1 MYQRLQQCASVPDFN
16 NYLAFIL
23 TRGEGAPDEVRQTA
37 GLLLKNNLKSGW
49 HAASG
54 ENRVFIQNAL
64 LRTLGHPTRFLRHTV
79 GTCVSMIA
87 RAAGPTGW
95 PEMYPALAEA
105 IAVET
110 AAADPN
116 LLDGGLDAVYKV
128 CEELNGRLDVPVA
141 GMPEGSPAGL
151 LLPKLLALVSGA
163 SGAAPGEVAARRG
176 GLGAI
181 NLMVPSW
188 PHSHAHLMDAYLRG
202 LFALALDTDSGVR
215 KEVCSGIVS
224 LLYRA
229 PEKLAPNMREVIAY
243 MIERTSDGDED
254 VALESCEFWA
264 AFCEADL
271 ERDTVEVL
279 REFTPKLIP
288 MLLTNMKYAEDD
300 EEVLAAEEDEANA
313 GREDRDQD
321 VRPSFRGQR
330 DRGDAAGGS
339 SGGSRA
345 GDSANP
351 EDDEYYD
358 AGEDHDD
365 DAQWNLRKSSANGL
379 DVMSN
384 VFGDEL
390 LGMIL
395 PIVEQRFRETDW
407 RLRESAIL
415 AVGAVSEGCD
425 AGLAPFLPQLIEFL
439 VPSLEDPRPMLRA
452 TACWTLSRFARS
464 VAQLAFAARPGDPPP
479 ATAAQGRAFVEQ
491 ILGGLLRR
499 VGDKNKH
506 VQAAAC
512 GALAT
517 LVGECRED
525 IAPWLAPVAQ
535 TLGQA
540 VSSYGRKNLRCAL
553 DAAATLADS
562 AGDALRDPAVASAL
576 LAPLLQKWESGGD
589 AQADLY
595 QLLECVTSVTMG
607 VGLGAQEFAAPMF
620 SRALALARR
629 ALALRDASESGGA
642 AGGSAG
648 ALGYE
653 PDHVVC
659 ALDLLSGIC
668 DGVGAGAAS
677 LVASDPDG
685 VREAIL
691 KAATDAASPGVRR
704 SAFALVGDIAKAPG
718 AGHHLLPALAHVVDA
733 AAKNLEPAMVQAY
746 NMGACNNACWSA
758 GEMAMAFPPE
768 TIAPHAER
776 LAAAFC
782 RVLSQT
788 MVHRSLGENAAIAL
802 GRFALRC
809 PEQIKSGFAELVA
822 PWCGA
827 LRRLRDGVEKEHAF
841 AGLVA
846 LARAAPEGGLAGL
859 APMMHAIASWQRV
872 RDRELHANLLAVMRH
887 YEAQLGPER
896 WAELANALGPATI
909 KKLSAFATNVG

>member
-23 TRGEGAPDEVRQTA
+23 TRGEGAPEEVRQTA

-49 HAASG
+49 GAASR
-54 ENRVFIQNAL
+54 ENKVFIQNAL
-64 LRTLGHPTRFLRHTV
+64 LQSLGHPVRFLRHTV

-95 PEMYPALAEA
+95 PEMYLALADA
-105 IAVET
+105 IAAET
-110 AAADPN
+110 ASADPN
-116 LLDGGLDAVYKV
+116 LTDGGLDAVYKV
-128 CEELNGRLDVPVA
+128 CEELNGRLDVPVPN
-141 GMPEGSPAGL
+141 MPEGSPAGL

-163 SGAAPGEVAARRG
+163 TGAGAAETAARRG

-181 NLMVPSW
+181 NLMTPSW
-188 PHSHAHLMDAYLRG
+188 PQSHAHLMDAYLRG
-202 LFALALDTDSGVR
+202 LFALALDTDGGVR

-271 ERDTVEVL
+271 ERDTVEVF

-300 EEVLAAEEDEANA
+300 EEVIAAEEDEANA

-321 VRPSFRGQR
+321 VRPSFKGQR
-330 DRGDAAGGS
+330 DRGDGA
-339 SGGSRA
+339 SGGVSGSA
-345 GDSANP
+345 ADDGD
-351 EDDEYYD
+351 ETYYD
-358 AGEDHDD
+358 AGEDDDD

-395 PIVEQRFRETDW
+395 PIVEQRFRESDW

-425 AGLAPFLPQLIEFL
+425 AGLTPFLPQLIEFL

-452 TACWTLSRFARS
+452 TACWTLSRFARYT
-464 VAQLAFAARPGDPPP
+464 AQLAFAARPGDPPP
-479 ATAAQGRAFVEQ
+479 ATAAQGRAFVER

-517 LVGECRED
+517 LLGECRED
-525 IAPWLAPVAQ
+525 IAPWLSPTAS

-540 VSSYGRKNLRCAL
+540 IASYGRKNLRCAL

-562 AGDALRDPAVASAL
+562 GGDALKDPAVARAL
-576 LAPLLQKWESGGD
+576 LGPLLQKWESGGD
-589 AQADLY
+589 NQADLY

-629 ALALRDASESGGA
+629 ALVARDAQD
-642 AGGSAG
+642 SA
-648 ALGYE
+648 YE

-685 VREAIL
+685 VREAIA
-691 KAATDAASPGVRR
+691 KAVTDAESPGVRR
-704 SAFALVGDIAKAPG
+704 SAFALVGDVAKAPG
-718 AGHHLLPALAHVVDA
+718 AAAHLAPMLAHIVDA
-733 AAKNLEPAMVQAY
+733 AAANLEPAMVQAW

-768 TIAPHAER
+768 TLAPHAPR

-809 PEQIKSGFAELVA
+809 PDHIKQGFAELVT

-846 LARAAPEGGLAGL
+846 LARAAPEGGVGGL

-872 RDRELHANLLAVMRH
+872 RDAELHANLLAVMRH
-887 YEAQLGPER
+887 YEALLGPER

-909 KKLSAFATNVG
+909 KKLGAFATNVG

>member
-23 TRGEGAPDEVRQTA
+23 TRGEGAPEEVRQTA

-49 HAASG
+49 GAASR
-54 ENRVFIQNAL
+54 ENKVFIQNAL
-64 LRTLGHPTRFLRHTV
+64 LQSLGHPVRFLRHTV

-95 PEMYPALAEA
+95 PEMYLALADA
-105 IAVET
+105 IAAET
-110 AAADPN
+110 ASADPN
-116 LLDGGLDAVYKV
+116 LTDGGLDAVYKV
-128 CEELNGRLDVPVA
+128 CEELNGRLDVPVPN
-141 GMPEGSPAGL
+141 MPEGSPAGL

-163 SGAAPGEVAARRG
+163 TGAGAAETAARRG

-181 NLMVPSW
+181 NLMTPSW
-188 PHSHAHLMDAYLRG
+188 PQSHAHLMDAYLRG
-202 LFALALDTDSGVR
+202 LFALALDTDGGVR

-300 EEVLAAEEDEANA
+300 EEVIAAEEDEANA

-330 DRGDAAGGS
+330 DRGDGA
-339 SGGSRA
+339 SGGVSGSA
-345 GDSANP
+345 ADDGD
-351 EDDEYYD
+351 ETYYD
-358 AGEDHDD
+358 AGEDDDD

-395 PIVEQRFRETDW
+395 PIVEQRFRESDW

-425 AGLAPFLPQLIEFL
+425 AGLTPFLPQLIEFL

-452 TACWTLSRFARS
+452 TACWTLSRFARYT
-464 VAQLAFAARPGDPPP
+464 AQLAFAARPGDPPP
-479 ATAAQGRAFVEQ
+479 ATAAQGRAFVER

-517 LVGECRED
+517 LLGECRED
-525 IAPWLAPVAQ
+525 IAPWLSPTAS

-540 VSSYGRKNLRCAL
+540 IASYGRKNLRCAL

-562 AGDALRDPAVASAL
+562 GGDALKDPAVARAL
-576 LAPLLQKWESGGD
+576 LGPLLQKWESGGD
-589 AQADLY
+589 NQADLY

-629 ALALRDASESGGA
+629 ALVARDAQD
-642 AGGSAG
+642 SA
-648 ALGYE
+648 YE

-685 VREAIL
+685 VREAIA
-691 KAATDAASPGVRR
+691 KAVTDAESPGVRR
-704 SAFALVGDIAKAPG
+704 SAFALVGDVAKAPG
-718 AGHHLLPALAHVVDA
+718 AAAHLAPMLAHIVDA
-733 AAKNLEPAMVQAY
+733 AAANLEPAMVQAW

-768 TIAPHAER
+768 TLAPHAPR

-809 PEQIKSGFAELVA
+809 PDHIKQGFAELVT

-846 LARAAPEGGLAGL
+846 LARAAPEGGVGGL

-872 RDRELHANLLAVMRH
+872 RAKQEGAPRA
-887 YEAQLGPER
+887 GSP
-896 WAELANALGPATI
+896 
-909 KKLSAFATNVG
+909 

>member
-23 TRGEGAPDEVRQTA
+23 TRGEGAPEEVRQTA

-49 HAASG
+49 GAASR
-54 ENRVFIQNAL
+54 ENKVFIQNAL
-64 LRTLGHPTRFLRHTV
+64 LQSLGHPVRFLRHTV

-95 PEMYPALAEA
+95 PEMYLALAD
-105 IAVET
+105 AVAAET
-110 AAADPN
+110 ASADPN
-116 LLDGGLDAVYKV
+116 LTDGGLDAVYKV
-128 CEELNGRLDVPVA
+128 CEELNGRLDVPVPN
-141 GMPEGSPAGL
+141 MPEGSPAGL

-163 SGAAPGEVAARRG
+163 TGAGAAETAARRG

-181 NLMVPSW
+181 NLMTPSW
-188 PHSHAHLMDAYLRG
+188 PQSHAHLMDAYLRG
-202 LFALALDTDSGVR
+202 LFALALDTDGGVR

-300 EEVLAAEEDEANA
+300 EEVIAAEEDEANA

-321 VRPSFRGQR
+321 VRPSFKGQR
-330 DRGDAAGGS
+330 DRGDGA
-339 SGGSRA
+339 SGGVSGSA
-345 GDSANP
+345 ADDGD
-351 EDDEYYD
+351 ETYYD
-358 AGEDHDD
+358 AGEDDDD

-395 PIVEQRFRETDW
+395 PIVEQRFRESDW

-425 AGLAPFLPQLIEFL
+425 AGLTPFLPQLIEFL

-452 TACWTLSRFARS
+452 TACWTLSRFARYT
-464 VAQLAFAARPGDPPP
+464 AQLAFAARPGDPPP
-479 ATAAQGRAFVEQ
+479 ATAAQGRAFVER

-517 LVGECRED
+517 LLGECRED
-525 IAPWLAPVAQ
+525 IAPWLSPTAS

-540 VSSYGRKNLRCAL
+540 IASYGRKNLRCAL

-562 AGDALRDPAVASAL
+562 GGDALKDPAVARAL
-576 LAPLLQKWESGGD
+576 LGPLLQKWESGGD
-589 AQADLY
+589 NQADLY

-629 ALALRDASESGGA
+629 ALVARDAQD
-642 AGGSAG
+642 SA
-648 ALGYE
+648 YE

-685 VREAIL
+685 VREAIA
-691 KAATDAASPGVRR
+691 KAVTDAESPGVRR
-704 SAFALVGDIAKAPG
+704 SAFALVGDMAKAPG
-718 AGHHLLPALAHVVDA
+718 AAAHLAPMLAHIVDA
-733 AAKNLEPAMVQAY
+733 AAANLEPAMVQAW

-768 TIAPHAER
+768 TLAPHAPR

-809 PEQIKSGFAELVA
+809 PDHIKQGFAELVT

-846 LARAAPEGGLAGL
+846 LARAAPEGGVGGL

-872 RDRELHANLLAVMRH
+872 RDAELHANLLAVMRH
-887 YEAQLGPER
+887 YEALLGPER

-909 KKLSAFATNVG
+909 KKLGAFATNVG

>member
-23 TRGEGAPDEVRQTA
+23 TRGEGAPEEVRQTA

-49 HAASG
+49 HAATR
-54 ENRVFIQNAL
+54 ENKVFIQNAL
-64 LRTLGHPTRFLRHTV
+64 LQSLGHPVRFLRHTV

-95 PEMYPALAEA
+95 PEMYLALADA
-105 IAVET
+105 IAAET
-110 AAADPN
+110 ASADPN
-116 LLDGGLDAVYKV
+116 LTDGGLDAVYKV
-128 CEELNGRLDVPVA
+128 CEELNGRLDVPVPN
-141 GMPEGSPAGL
+141 MPEGSPAGL

-163 SGAAPGEVAARRG
+163 TGAGAAETAARRG

-181 NLMVPSW
+181 NLMTPSW
-188 PHSHAHLMDAYLRG
+188 PQSHAHLMDAYLRG
-202 LFALALDTDSGVR
+202 LFALALDTDGGVR

-300 EEVLAAEEDEANA
+300 EEVIAAEEDEANA

-321 VRPSFRGQR
+321 VRPSFKGQR
-330 DRGDAAGGS
+330 DRGDGA
-339 SGGSRA
+339 SGGVSGSA
-345 GDSANP
+345 ADDGD
-351 EDDEYYD
+351 ETYYD
-358 AGEDHDD
+358 AGEDDDD

-395 PIVEQRFRETDW
+395 PIVEQRFRESDW

-425 AGLAPFLPQLIEFL
+425 AGLTPFLPQLIEFL

-452 TACWTLSRFARS
+452 TACWTLSRFARYT
-464 VAQLAFAARPGDPPP
+464 AQLAFAARPGDPPP
-479 ATAAQGRAFVEQ
+479 ATAAQGRAFVER

-517 LVGECRED
+517 LLGECRED
-525 IAPWLAPVAQ
+525 IAPWLSPTAS

-540 VSSYGRKNLRCAL
+540 IASYGRKNLRCAL

-562 AGDALRDPAVASAL
+562 GGDALKDPAVARAL
-576 LAPLLQKWESGGD
+576 LGPLLQKWESGGD
-589 AQADLY
+589 NQADLY

-629 ALALRDASESGGA
+629 ALVARDAQD
-642 AGGSAG
+642 SA
-648 ALGYE
+648 YE

-685 VREAIL
+685 VREAIA
-691 KAATDAASPGVRR
+691 KAVTDAESPGVRR
-704 SAFALVGDIAKAPG
+704 SAFALVGDVAKAPG
-718 AGHHLLPALAHVVDA
+718 AAAHLAPMLAHIVDA
-733 AAKNLEPAMVQAY
+733 AAANLEPAMVQAW

-768 TIAPHAER
+768 TLAPHAPR

-809 PEQIKSGFAELVA
+809 PDHIKQGFAELVT

-846 LARAAPEGGLAGL
+846 LARAAPEGGVGGL

-872 RDRELHANLLAVMRH
+872 RDAELHANLLAVMRH
-887 YEAQLGPER
+887 YEALLGPER

-909 KKLSAFATNVG
+909 KKLGAFATNVG

>member
-23 TRGEGAPDEVRQTA
+23 TKGEGAPEEVRQTA

-49 HAASG
+49 RAASG
-54 ENRVFIQNAL
+54 VNKTFIQNAL
-64 LRTLGHPTRFLRHTV
+64 LQSLGHPVRFLRHTV

-95 PEMYPALAEA
+95 PEMYPALADA
-105 IAVET
+105 IAAET
-110 AAADPN
+110 ASANPN

-128 CEELNGRLDVPVA
+128 CEELNGRLDVPVPN
-141 GMPEGSPAGL
+141 MPEGSPAGL

-163 SGAAPGEVAARRG
+163 TGAGAAETAARRG

-202 LFALALDTDSGVR
+202 LFALAMDTDSGVR

-300 EEVLAAEEDEANA
+300 EEVIAAEEDEANA

-321 VRPSFRGQR
+321 VRPSFKGQR
-330 DRGDAAGGS
+330 DRGDGA
-339 SGGSRA
+339 SGGVSGSA
-345 GDSANP
+345 ADDGD
-351 EDDEYYD
+351 ETYYD
-358 AGEDHDD
+358 AGEDDDD

-395 PIVEQRFRETDW
+395 PIVEQRFRESDW

-425 AGLAPFLPQLIEFL
+425 AGLTPFLPQLIEFL

-452 TACWTLSRFARS
+452 TACWTLSRFARYT
-464 VAQLAFAARPGDPPP
+464 AQLAFAARPGDPPP
-479 ATAAQGRAFVEQ
+479 ATAAQGRAFVER

-517 LVGECRED
+517 LLGECRED
-525 IAPWLAPVAQ
+525 IAPWLGPTAS

-540 VSSYGRKNLRCAL
+540 IASYGRKNLRCAL

-562 AGDALRDPAVASAL
+562 GGEALKDPAVARAL
-576 LAPLLQKWESGGD
+576 LGPLLQKWESGGD

-629 ALALRDASESGGA
+629 ALVARDAA
-642 AGGSAG
+642 DCDA
-648 ALGYE
+648 YE

-685 VREAIL
+685 VREAIA
-691 KAATDAASPGVRR
+691 KAVADAESPGVRR
-704 SAFALVGDIAKAPG
+704 SAFALVGDVAKAPG
-718 AGHHLLPALAHVVDA
+718 AAAHLAPMLAHIVDA
-733 AAKNLEPAMVQAY
+733 AAANLEPGMVQAW

-768 TIAPHAER
+768 TLAPHAPR
-776 LAAAFC
+776 LAGAFC
-782 RVLSQT
+782 RVLSRT

-809 PEQIKSGFAELVA
+809 PDHIKQGFAELVT

-846 LARAAPEGGLAGL
+846 LARAAPEGGVGGL

-872 RDRELHANLLAVMRH
+872 RDAELHANLLAVMRH
-887 YEAQLGPER
+887 YEALLGPER

-909 KKLSAFATNVG
+909 KKLGAFATNVG

>member
-23 TRGEGAPDEVRQTA
+23 TKGEGAPEEVRQTA

-49 HAASG
+49 RAASG
-54 ENRVFIQNAL
+54 VNKTFIQNAL
-64 LRTLGHPTRFLRHTV
+64 LHSLGHPVRFLRHTV

-95 PEMYPALAEA
+95 PEMYPVLADA
-105 IAVET
+105 IAAET
-110 AAADPN
+110 ASANPN

-128 CEELNGRLDVPVA
+128 CEELNGRLDVPVPN
-141 GMPEGSPAGL
+141 MPEGSPAGL

-163 SGAAPGEVAARRG
+163 TGAGAAETAARRG

-202 LFALALDTDSGVR
+202 LFALAMDTDSGVR

-300 EEVLAAEEDEANA
+300 EEVIAAEEDEANA
-313 GREDRDQD
+313 GRADRDQD
-321 VRPSFRGQR
+321 VRPSFKGRR
-330 DRGDAAGGS
+330 DRGDGAS
-339 SGGSRA
+339 SGGVSGSA
-345 GDSANP
+345 AADDGD
-351 EDDEYYD
+351 ETYYD
-358 AGEDHDD
+358 AGEDDDD

-395 PIVEQRFRETDW
+395 PIVEQRFRESDW

-425 AGLAPFLPQLIEFL
+425 AGLTPFLPQLIEFL

-452 TACWTLSRFARS
+452 TACWTLSRFARYT
-464 VAQLAFAARPGDPPP
+464 AQLAFAARPGDPPP
-479 ATAAQGRAFVEQ
+479 ATAAQGRAFVER

-517 LVGECRED
+517 LLGECRED
-525 IAPWLAPVAQ
+525 IAPWLGPTAT

-540 VSSYGRKNLRCAL
+540 IASYGRKNLRCAL

-562 AGDALRDPAVASAL
+562 GGDALKDPAVARAL
-576 LAPLLQKWESGGD
+576 LGPLLQKWESGGD

-629 ALALRDASESGGA
+629 ALVARDAA
-642 AGGSAG
+642 QDSA
-648 ALGYE
+648 YE

-685 VREAIL
+685 VREAIA
-691 KAATDAASPGVRR
+691 KAVADAESPGVRR
-704 SAFALVGDIAKAPG
+704 SAFALVGDVAKAPG
-718 AGHHLLPALAHVVDA
+718 AAAHLAPMLAHIVDA
-733 AAKNLEPAMVQAY
+733 AAANLEPGMVQAW

-768 TIAPHAER
+768 TLAPHAPR

-809 PEQIKSGFAELVA
+809 PDHIKQGFAELVT

-846 LARAAPEGGLAGL
+846 LARAAPEGGVGGL

-872 RDRELHANLLAVMRH
+872 RDAELHANLLAVMRH
-887 YEAQLGPER
+887 YEALLGPER

-909 KKLSAFATNVG
+909 KKLGAFATNVG

>member
-23 TRGEGAPDEVRQTA
+23 TKGEGAPEEVRQTA

-49 HAASG
+49 RAASG
-54 ENRVFIQNAL
+54 VNKTFIQNAL
-64 LRTLGHPTRFLRHTV
+64 LQSLGHPVRFLRHTV

-95 PEMYPALAEA
+95 PEMYPALADA
-105 IAVET
+105 IAAET
-110 AAADPN
+110 ASADPN

-128 CEELNGRLDVPVA
+128 CEELNGRLDVSVPN
-141 GMPEGSPAGL
+141 MPEGSPAGL

-163 SGAAPGEVAARRG
+163 TGAGAAETAARRG

-202 LFALALDTDSGVR
+202 LFALAMDTDGGVR

-300 EEVLAAEEDEANA
+300 EEVIAAEEDEANA
-313 GREDRDQD
+313 GRADRDQD
-321 VRPSFRGQR
+321 VRPSFKGQR
-330 DRGDAAGGS
+330 DRGDGAS
-339 SGGSRA
+339 SGGVSGSA
-345 GDSANP
+345 AADDGD
-351 EDDEYYD
+351 ETYYD
-358 AGEDHDD
+358 AGEDDDD

-395 PIVEQRFRETDW
+395 PIVEQRFRESDW

-425 AGLAPFLPQLIEFL
+425 AGLTPFLPQLIEFL

-452 TACWTLSRFARS
+452 TACWTLSRFARYT
-464 VAQLAFAARPGDPPP
+464 AQLAFAARPGDPPP
-479 ATAAQGRAFVEQ
+479 ATAAQGRAFVER

-517 LVGECRED
+517 LLGECRED
-525 IAPWLAPVAQ
+525 IAPWLGPTAS

-540 VSSYGRKNLRCAL
+540 IASYGRKNLRCAL
-553 DAAATLADS
+553 DAAATLADTG
-562 AGDALRDPAVASAL
+562 GDALKDPAVARAL
-576 LAPLLQKWESGGD
+576 LGPLLQKWESGGD

-629 ALALRDASESGGA
+629 ALVARDAA
-642 AGGSAG
+642 QDSA
-648 ALGYE
+648 YE

-685 VREAIL
+685 VREAIA
-691 KAATDAASPGVRR
+691 KAVTDAESPGVRR
-704 SAFALVGDIAKAPG
+704 SAFALVGDVAKAPG
-718 AGHHLLPALAHVVDA
+718 AAAHLAPMLAHIVDA
-733 AAKNLEPAMVQAY
+733 AAANLEPGMVQAW

-768 TIAPHAER
+768 TLAPHAPR

-809 PEQIKSGFAELVA
+809 PDHIKQGFAELVT

-846 LARAAPEGGLAGL
+846 LARAAPEGGVGGL

-872 RDRELHANLLAVMRH
+872 RDAELHANLLAVMRH
-887 YEAQLGPER
+887 YEALLGPER

-909 KKLSAFATNVG
+909 KKLGAFATNVG

>member
-23 TRGEGAPDEVRQTA
+23 TRGEGAPEEVRQTA

-49 HAASG
+49 GAASR
-54 ENRVFIQNAL
+54 ENKVFIQNAL
-64 LRTLGHPTRFLRHTV
+64 LQSLGHPVRFLRHTV

-95 PEMYPALAEA
+95 PEMYLALADA
-105 IAVET
+105 IAAET
-110 AAADPN
+110 ASANPN
-116 LLDGGLDAVYKV
+116 LTDGGLDAVYKV
-128 CEELNGRLDVPVA
+128 CEELNGRLDVPVPN
-141 GMPEGSPAGL
+141 MPEGSPAGL

-163 SGAAPGEVAARRG
+163 TGAGAAETAARRG

-181 NLMVPSW
+181 NLMTPSW
-188 PHSHAHLMDAYLRG
+188 PQSHAHLMDAYLRG
-202 LFALALDTDSGVR
+202 LFALALDTDGGVR

-300 EEVLAAEEDEANA
+300 EEVIAAEEDEANA

-321 VRPSFRGQR
+321 VRPSFKGQR
-330 DRGDAAGGS
+330 DRGDGA
-339 SGGSRA
+339 SGGVSGSA
-345 GDSANP
+345 ADDGD
-351 EDDEYYD
+351 ETYYD
-358 AGEDHDD
+358 AGEDDDD

-395 PIVEQRFRETDW
+395 PIVEQRFRESDW

-425 AGLAPFLPQLIEFL
+425 AGLTPFLPQLIEFL

-452 TACWTLSRFARS
+452 TACWTLSRFARYT
-464 VAQLAFAARPGDPPP
+464 AQLAFAARPGDPPP
-479 ATAAQGRAFVEQ
+479 ATAAQGRAFVER

-517 LVGECRED
+517 LLGECRED
-525 IAPWLAPVAQ
+525 IAPWLSPTAS

-540 VSSYGRKNLRCAL
+540 IASYGRKNLRCAL

-562 AGDALRDPAVASAL
+562 GGDALKDPAVARAL
-576 LAPLLQKWESGGD
+576 LGPLLQKWESGGD
-589 AQADLY
+589 NQADLY

-629 ALALRDASESGGA
+629 ALVARDAQD
-642 AGGSAG
+642 SA
-648 ALGYE
+648 YE

-685 VREAIL
+685 VREAIA
-691 KAATDAASPGVRR
+691 KAVTDAESPGVRR
-704 SAFALVGDIAKAPG
+704 SAFALVGDVAKAPG
-718 AGHHLLPALAHVVDA
+718 AAAHLAPMLAHIVDA
-733 AAKNLEPAMVQAY
+733 AAANLEPAMVQAW

-768 TIAPHAER
+768 TLAPHAPR

-809 PEQIKSGFAELVA
+809 PDHIKQGFAELVT

-846 LARAAPEGGLAGL
+846 LARAAPEGGVGGL

-872 RDRELHANLLAVMRH
+872 RDAELHANLLAVMRH
-887 YEAQLGPER
+887 YEALLGPER

-909 KKLSAFATNVG
+909 KKLGAFATNVG

>member
-23 TRGEGAPDEVRQTA
+23 TRGEGAPEEVRQTA

-49 HAASG
+49 GAASR
-54 ENRVFIQNAL
+54 ENKVFIQNAL
-64 LRTLGHPTRFLRHTV
+64 LQSLGHPVRFLRHTV

-95 PEMYPALAEA
+95 PEMYLALADA
-105 IAVET
+105 IAAET
-110 AAADPN
+110 ASADPN
-116 LLDGGLDAVYKV
+116 LTDGGLDAVYKV
-128 CEELNGRLDVPVA
+128 CEELNGRLDVPVPN
-141 GMPEGSPAGL
+141 MPEGSPAGL

-163 SGAAPGEVAARRG
+163 TGAGAAETAARRG

-181 NLMVPSW
+181 NLMTPSW
-188 PHSHAHLMDAYLRG
+188 PQSHAHLMDAYLRG
-202 LFALALDTDSGVR
+202 LFALALDTDGGVR

-300 EEVLAAEEDEANA
+300 EEVIAAEEDEANA

-321 VRPSFRGQR
+321 VRPSFKGQR
-330 DRGDAAGGS
+330 DRGDGA
-339 SGGSRA
+339 SGGVSGSA
-345 GDSANP
+345 ADDGD
-351 EDDEYYD
+351 ETYYD
-358 AGEDHDD
+358 AGEDDDD

-395 PIVEQRFRETDW
+395 PIVEQRFRESDW

-425 AGLAPFLPQLIEFL
+425 AGLTPFLPQLIEFL

-452 TACWTLSRFARS
+452 TACWTLSRFARYT
-464 VAQLAFAARPGDPPP
+464 AQLAFAARPGDPPP
-479 ATAAQGRAFVEQ
+479 ATAAQGRAFVER

-517 LVGECRED
+517 LLGECRED
-525 IAPWLAPVAQ
+525 IAPWLSPTAS

-540 VSSYGRKNLRCAL
+540 IASYGRKNLRCAL

-562 AGDALRDPAVASAL
+562 GGDALKDPAVARAL
-576 LAPLLQKWESGGD
+576 LGPLLQKWESGGD
-589 AQADLY
+589 NQADLY

-629 ALALRDASESGGA
+629 ALVARDAQD
-642 AGGSAG
+642 SA
-648 ALGYE
+648 YE

-685 VREAIL
+685 VREAIA
-691 KAATDAASPGVRR
+691 KAVTDAESPGVRR
-704 SAFALVGDIAKAPG
+704 SAFALVGDVAKAPG
-718 AGHHLLPALAHVVDA
+718 AAAHLAPMLAHIVDA
-733 AAKNLEPAMVQAY
+733 AAANLEPAMVQAW

-768 TIAPHAER
+768 TLAPHAPR

-809 PEQIKSGFAELVA
+809 PDHIKQGFAELVT

-846 LARAAPEGGLAGL
+846 LARAAPEGGVGGL

-872 RDRELHANLLAVMRH
+872 RDAELHANLLAVMRH
-887 YEAQLGPER
+887 YEALLGPER

-909 KKLSAFATNVG
+909 KKLGAFATNVG

>member
-23 TRGEGAPDEVRQTA
+23 TRGEGAPEEVRQTA

-49 HAASG
+49 GAASR
-54 ENRVFIQNAL
+54 ENKVFIQNAL
-64 LRTLGHPTRFLRHTV
+64 LQSLGHPVRFLRHTV

-95 PEMYPALAEA
+95 PEMYLALADA
-105 IAVET
+105 IAAET
-110 AAADPN
+110 ASADPN
-116 LLDGGLDAVYKV
+116 LTDGGLDAVYKV
-128 CEELNGRLDVPVA
+128 CEELNGRLDVPVPN
-141 GMPEGSPAGL
+141 MPEGSPAGL

-163 SGAAPGEVAARRG
+163 TGAGAAETAARRG

-181 NLMVPSW
+181 NLMTPSW
-188 PHSHAHLMDAYLRG
+188 PQSHAHLMDAYLRG
-202 LFALALDTDSGVR
+202 LFALALDTDGGVR

-300 EEVLAAEEDEANA
+300 EEVIAAEEDEANA

-330 DRGDAAGGS
+330 DRGDGA
-339 SGGSRA
+339 SGGVSGSA
-345 GDSANP
+345 ADDGD
-351 EDDEYYD
+351 ETYYD
-358 AGEDHDD
+358 AGEDDDD

-395 PIVEQRFRETDW
+395 PIVEQRFRESDW

-425 AGLAPFLPQLIEFL
+425 AGLTPFLPQLIEFL

-452 TACWTLSRFARS
+452 TACWTLSRFARYT
-464 VAQLAFAARPGDPPP
+464 AQLAFAARPGDPPP
-479 ATAAQGRAFVEQ
+479 ATAAQGRAFVER

-517 LVGECRED
+517 LLGECRED
-525 IAPWLAPVAQ
+525 IAPWLSPTAS

-540 VSSYGRKNLRCAL
+540 IASYGRKNLRCAL

-562 AGDALRDPAVASAL
+562 GGDALKDPAVARAL
-576 LAPLLQKWESGGD
+576 LGPLLQKWESGGD
-589 AQADLY
+589 NQADLY

-629 ALALRDASESGGA
+629 ALVARDAQD
-642 AGGSAG
+642 SA
-648 ALGYE
+648 YE

-685 VREAIL
+685 VREAIA
-691 KAATDAASPGVRR
+691 KAVTDAESPGVRR
-704 SAFALVGDIAKAPG
+704 SAFALVGDVAKAPG
-718 AGHHLLPALAHVVDA
+718 AAAHLAPMLAHIVDA
-733 AAKNLEPAMVQAY
+733 AAANLEPAMVQAW

-768 TIAPHAER
+768 TLAPHAPR

-809 PEQIKSGFAELVA
+809 PDHIKQGFAELVT

-846 LARAAPEGGLAGL
+846 LARAAPEGGVGGL

-872 RDRELHANLLAVMRH
+872 RDAELHANLLAVMRH
-887 YEAQLGPER
+887 YEALLGPER

-909 KKLSAFATNVG
+909 KKLGAFATNVG

>member
-1 MYQRLQQCASVPDFN
+1 MYQRLQQCARIPDFN
-16 NYLAFIL
+16 NYLAAIL
-23 TRGEGAPDEVRQTA
+23 CDGDGVQEEIRQTA
-37 GLLLKNNLKSGW
+37 GLLLKNNLKTGW
-49 HAASG
+49 ETTAA
-54 ENRVFIQNAL
+54 EYRAYIQRAL
-64 LRTLGHPTRFLRHTV
+64 LPALGHASKLIRQTA
-79 GTCVSMIA
+79 GTCVSMAA
-87 RAAGPTGW
+87 RAAGPAGW
-95 PEMYPALAEA
+95 PDLYPALARC
-105 IAVET
+105 VESGD
-110 AAADPN
+110 AN
-116 LLDGGLDAVYKV
+116 HVDGALDAIYKT
-128 CEELNGRLDVPVA
+128 CEELNGRLDVDVP
-141 GMPEGSPAGL
+141 GLPEGSPAGL
-151 LLPKLLALVSGA
+151 LIPRLLTLMANPDSA
-163 SGAAPGEVAARRG
+163 TIRRRA
-176 GLGAI
+176 LGAI
-181 NLMVPSW
+181 NLMVPCW
-188 PHSHAHLMDAYLRG
+188 PESHAKLMDTYLQG
-202 LFALALDTDSGVR
+202 LFQLALDQDNGVR
-215 KEVCSGIVS
+215 KHVCSGIVG

-229 PEKLAPNMREVIAY
+229 PEKLTPNMREVITY
-243 MIERTSDGDED
+243 MIDRTNDGDED

-300 EEVLAAEEDEANA
+300 EEVIAAEEDEANA
-313 GREDRDQD
+313 GRADRDQD
-321 VRPSFRGQR
+321 VRPSFKGRR
-330 DRGDAAGGS
+330 DRGDGAS
-339 SGGSRA
+339 SGGVSGSA
-345 GDSANP
+345 AADDGD
-351 EDDEYYD
+351 ETYYD
-358 AGEDHDD
+358 AGEDDDD

-395 PIVEQRFRETDW
+395 PIVEQRFRESDW

-425 AGLAPFLPQLIEFL
+425 AGLTPFLPQLIEFL

-452 TACWTLSRFARS
+452 TACWTLSRFARYT
-464 VAQLAFAARPGDPPP
+464 AQLAFAARPGDPPP
-479 ATAAQGRAFVEQ
+479 ATAAQGRAFVER

-517 LVGECRED
+517 LLGECRED
-525 IAPWLAPVAQ
+525 IAPWLGPTAS

-540 VSSYGRKNLRCAL
+540 IASYGRKNLRCAL
-553 DAAATLADS
+553 DAAATLADTG
-562 AGDALRDPAVASAL
+562 GDALKDPAVARAL
-576 LAPLLQKWESGGD
+576 LGPLLQKWESGGD

-629 ALALRDASESGGA
+629 ALVARDAA
-642 AGGSAG
+642 DCDA
-648 ALGYE
+648 YE

-685 VREAIL
+685 VREAIA
-691 KAATDAASPGVRR
+691 KAVADAESPGVRR
-704 SAFALVGDIAKAPG
+704 SAFALVGDVAKAPG
-718 AGHHLLPALAHVVDA
+718 AAAHLAPMLAHIVDA
-733 AAKNLEPAMVQAY
+733 AAANLEPGMVQAW

-768 TIAPHAER
+768 TLAPHAPR

-809 PEQIKSGFAELVA
+809 PDHIKQGFAELVT

-846 LARAAPEGGLAGL
+846 LARAAPEGGVGGL

-872 RDRELHANLLAVMRH
+872 RDAELHANLLAVMRH
-887 YEAQLGPER
+887 YEALLGPER

-909 KKLSAFATNVG
+909 KKLGAFATNVG

>member
-23 TRGEGAPDEVRQTA
+23 TKGEGAPEEVRQTA

-49 HAASG
+49 RAASG
-54 ENRVFIQNAL
+54 VNKTFIQNAL
-64 LRTLGHPTRFLRHTV
+64 LQSLGHPVRFLRHTV

-95 PEMYPALAEA
+95 PEMYPVLADA
-105 IAVET
+105 IAAET
-110 AAADPN
+110 ASANPN

-128 CEELNGRLDVPVA
+128 CEELNGRLDVPVPN
-141 GMPEGSPAGL
+141 MPEGSPAGL

-163 SGAAPGEVAARRG
+163 TGAGAAETAARRG

-202 LFALALDTDSGVR
+202 LFALAMDTDSGVR

-300 EEVLAAEEDEANA
+300 EEVIAAEEDEANA
-313 GREDRDQD
+313 GRADRDQD
-321 VRPSFRGQR
+321 VRPSFKGRR
-330 DRGDAAGGS
+330 DRGDGAS
-339 SGGSRA
+339 SGGVSGSA
-345 GDSANP
+345 AADDGD
-351 EDDEYYD
+351 ETYYD
-358 AGEDHDD
+358 AGEDDDD

-395 PIVEQRFRETDW
+395 PIVEQRFRESDW

-425 AGLAPFLPQLIEFL
+425 AGLTPFLPQLIEFL

-452 TACWTLSRFARS
+452 TACWTLSRFARYT
-464 VAQLAFAARPGDPPP
+464 AQLAFAARPGDPPP
-479 ATAAQGRAFVEQ
+479 ATAAQGRAFVER

-517 LVGECRED
+517 LLGECRED
-525 IAPWLAPVAQ
+525 IAPWLGPTAS

-540 VSSYGRKNLRCAL
+540 IASYGRKNLRCAL

-562 AGDALRDPAVASAL
+562 GGDALKDPAVARAL
-576 LAPLLQKWESGGD
+576 LGPLLQKWESGGD

-629 ALALRDASESGGA
+629 ALVARDAA
-642 AGGSAG
+642 QDSA
-648 ALGYE
+648 YE

-685 VREAIL
+685 VREAIA
-691 KAATDAASPGVRR
+691 KAVADAESPGVRR
-704 SAFALVGDIAKAPG
+704 SAFALVGDVAKAPG
-718 AGHHLLPALAHVVDA
+718 AAAHLAPMLAHIVDA
-733 AAKNLEPAMVQAY
+733 AAANLEPGMVQAW

-768 TIAPHAER
+768 TLAPHAPR
-776 LAAAFC
+776 LAGAFC

-809 PEQIKSGFAELVA
+809 PDHIKQGFAELVT

-846 LARAAPEGGLAGL
+846 LARAAPEGGVGGL

-872 RDRELHANLLAVMRH
+872 RDAELHANLLAVMRH
-887 YEAQLGPER
+887 YEALLGPER

-909 KKLSAFATNVG
+909 KKLGAFATNVG

>member
-23 TRGEGAPDEVRQTA
+23 TRGEGAPEEVRQTA

-49 HAASG
+49 GAASR
-54 ENRVFIQNAL
+54 ENKVFIQNAL
-64 LRTLGHPTRFLRHTV
+64 LQSLGHPVRFLRHTV

-95 PEMYPALAEA
+95 PEMYLALADA
-105 IAVET
+105 IAAET
-110 AAADPN
+110 ASADPN
-116 LLDGGLDAVYKV
+116 LTDGGLDAVYKV
-128 CEELNGRLDVPVA
+128 CEELNGRLDVPVPN
-141 GMPEGSPAGL
+141 MPEGSPAGL

-163 SGAAPGEVAARRG
+163 TGAGAAETAARRG

-181 NLMVPSW
+181 NLMTPSW
-188 PHSHAHLMDAYLRG
+188 PQSHAHLMDAYLRG
-202 LFALALDTDSGVR
+202 LFALALDTDGGVR

-300 EEVLAAEEDEANA
+300 EEVIAAEEDEANA

-321 VRPSFRGQR
+321 VRPSFKGQR
-330 DRGDAAGGS
+330 DRGDGA
-339 SGGSRA
+339 SGGVSGSA
-345 GDSANP
+345 ADDGD
-351 EDDEYYD
+351 ETYYD
-358 AGEDHDD
+358 AGEDDDD

-395 PIVEQRFRETDW
+395 PIVEQRFRESDW

-425 AGLAPFLPQLIEFL
+425 AGLTPFLPQLIEFL

-452 TACWTLSRFARS
+452 TACWTLSRFARYT
-464 VAQLAFAARPGDPPP
+464 AQLAFAARPGDPPP
-479 ATAAQGRAFVEQ
+479 ATAAQGRAFVER

-517 LVGECRED
+517 LLGECRED
-525 IAPWLAPVAQ
+525 IAPWLSPTAS

-540 VSSYGRKNLRCAL
+540 IASYGRKNLRCAL

-562 AGDALRDPAVASAL
+562 GGDALKDPAVARAL
-576 LAPLLQKWESGGD
+576 LGPLLQKWESGGD
-589 AQADLY
+589 NQADLY

-629 ALALRDASESGGA
+629 ALVARDAQD
-642 AGGSAG
+642 SA
-648 ALGYE
+648 YE

-685 VREAIL
+685 VREAIA
-691 KAATDAASPGVRR
+691 KAVTDAESPGVRR
-704 SAFALVGDIAKAPG
+704 SAFALVGDVAKAPG
-718 AGHHLLPALAHVVDA
+718 AAAHLAPMLAHIVDA
-733 AAKNLEPAMVQAY
+733 AAANLEPAMVQAW

-768 TIAPHAER
+768 TLAPHAPR

-809 PEQIKSGFAELVA
+809 PDHIKQGFAELVT

-846 LARAAPEGGLAGL
+846 LARAAPEGGVAGL
-859 APMMHAIASWQRV
+859 APMMNAIASWQRV

-909 KKLSAFATNVG
+909 KKLGAFATNVG

>member
-23 TRGEGAPDEVRQTA
+23 TKGEGAPEEVRQTA

-49 HAASG
+49 RAASG
-54 ENRVFIQNAL
+54 ENKVFIQNAL
-64 LRTLGHPTRFLRHTV
+64 LQSLGHPVRFLRHTV

-95 PEMYPALAEA
+95 PEMYPALADA
-105 IAVET
+105 IAAET
-110 AAADPN
+110 ASANPN

-128 CEELNGRLDVPVA
+128 CEELNGRLDVPVPN
-141 GMPEGSPAGL
+141 MPEGSPAGL

-163 SGAAPGEVAARRG
+163 TGAGAAETAARRG

-300 EEVLAAEEDEANA
+300 EEVIAAEEDEANA

-321 VRPSFRGQR
+321 VRPSFKGQR
-330 DRGDAAGGS
+330 DRGDSATGGS
-339 SGGSRA
+339 SGGVE
-345 GDSANP
+345 GD
-351 EDDEYYD
+351 EDEYYD
-358 AGEDHDD
+358 AGEDDDD

-395 PIVEQRFRETDW
+395 PIVEQRFRESDW

-452 TACWTLSRFARS
+452 TACWTLSRFARAT
-464 VAQLAFAARPGDPPP
+464 AQLAFSHRPGEAPPRPPRRAARSWRRSWAVCLCASG
-479 ATAAQGRAFVEQ
+479 TRTSTCRR
-491 ILGGLLRR
+491 RR
-499 VGDKNKH
+499 V
-506 VQAAAC
+506 V
-512 GALAT
+512 
-517 LVGECRED
+517 R
-525 IAPWLAPVAQ
+525 WRR
-535 TLGQA
+535 
-540 VSSYGRKNLRCAL
+540 SW
-553 DAAATLADS
+553 
-562 AGDALRDPAVASAL
+562 ASA
-576 LAPLLQKWESGGD
+576 AR
-589 AQADLY
+589 
-595 QLLECVTSVTMG
+595 TSRRG
-607 VGLGAQEFAAPMF
+607 
-620 SRALALARR
+620 SRRR
-629 ALALRDASESGGA
+629 
-642 AGGSAG
+642 
-648 ALGYE
+648 
-653 PDHVVC
+653 
-659 ALDLLSGIC
+659 
-668 DGVGAGAAS
+668 
-677 LVASDPDG
+677 
-685 VREAIL
+685 
-691 KAATDAASPGVRR
+691 RR
-704 SAFALVGDIAKAPG
+704 
-718 AGHHLLPALAHVVDA
+718 
-733 AAKNLEPAMVQAY
+733 
-746 NMGACNNACWSA
+746 
-758 GEMAMAFPPE
+758 
-768 TIAPHAER
+768 R
-776 LAAAFC
+776 
-782 RVLSQT
+782 
-788 MVHRSLGENAAIAL
+788 
-802 GRFALRC
+802 
-809 PEQIKSGFAELVA
+809 
-822 PWCGA
+822 
-827 LRRLRDGVEKEHAF
+827 
-841 AGLVA
+841 
-846 LARAAPEGGLAGL
+846 
-859 APMMHAIASWQRV
+859 
-872 RDRELHANLLAVMRH
+872 
-887 YEAQLGPER
+887 
-896 WAELANALGPATI
+896 
-909 KKLSAFATNVG
+909 

>member
-1 MYQRLQQCASVPDFN
+1 VPDFN

-23 TRGEGAPDEVRQTA
+23 TRGEGAPEEVRQTA

-49 HAASG
+49 RAASG
-54 ENRVFIQNAL
+54 VNKTFIQNAL
-64 LRTLGHPTRFLRHTV
+64 LQSLGHPVRFLRHTV

-95 PEMYPALAEA
+95 PEMYPALADA
-105 IAVET
+105 IAAET
-110 AAADPN
+110 ASADPN

-128 CEELNGRLDVPVA
+128 CEELNGRLDVPVPN
-141 GMPEGSPAGL
+141 MPEGSPAGL

-163 SGAAPGEVAARRG
+163 TGAGAAETAARRG

-181 NLMVPSW
+181 NLMTPSW
-188 PHSHAHLMDAYLRG
+188 PQSHAHLMDAYLRG
-202 LFALALDTDSGVR
+202 LFALALDTDGGVR

-300 EEVLAAEEDEANA
+300 EEVIAAEEDEANA

-321 VRPSFRGQR
+321 VRPSFKGQR
-330 DRGDAAGGS
+330 DRGDGA
-339 SGGSRA
+339 SGGVSGSA
-345 GDSANP
+345 ADDGD
-351 EDDEYYD
+351 ETYYD
-358 AGEDHDD
+358 AGEDDDD

-395 PIVEQRFRETDW
+395 PIVEQRFRESDW

-425 AGLAPFLPQLIEFL
+425 AGLTPFLPQLIEFL

-452 TACWTLSRFARS
+452 TACWTLSRFARYT
-464 VAQLAFAARPGDPPP
+464 AQLAFAARPGDPPP
-479 ATAAQGRAFVEQ
+479 ATAAQGRAFVER

-517 LVGECRED
+517 LLGECRED
-525 IAPWLAPVAQ
+525 IAPWLSPTAS

-540 VSSYGRKNLRCAL
+540 IASYGRKNLRCAL

-562 AGDALRDPAVASAL
+562 GGDALKDPAVARAL
-576 LAPLLQKWESGGD
+576 LGPLLQKWESGGD
-589 AQADLY
+589 NQADLY

-629 ALALRDASESGGA
+629 ALVARDAQD
-642 AGGSAG
+642 SA
-648 ALGYE
+648 YE

-685 VREAIL
+685 VREAIA
-691 KAATDAASPGVRR
+691 KAVTDAESPGVRR
-704 SAFALVGDIAKAPG
+704 SAFALVGDVAKAPG
-718 AGHHLLPALAHVVDA
+718 AAAHLAPMLAHIVDA
-733 AAKNLEPAMVQAY
+733 AAANLEPAMVQAW

-768 TIAPHAER
+768 TLAPHAPR

-809 PEQIKSGFAELVA
+809 PDHIKQGFAELVT

-846 LARAAPEGGLAGL
+846 LARAAPEGGVGGL

-872 RDRELHANLLAVMRH
+872 RDAELHANLLAVMRH
-887 YEAQLGPER
+887 YEALLGPER

-909 KKLSAFATNVG
+909 KKLGAFATNVG

>member
-23 TRGEGAPDEVRQTA
+23 TRGEGAPEEVRQTA

-49 HAASG
+49 GAATR
-54 ENRVFIQNAL
+54 ENKVFIQNAL
-64 LRTLGHPTRFLRHTV
+64 LQSLGHPVRFLRHTV

-95 PEMYPALAEA
+95 PEMYLALADA
-105 IAVET
+105 IAAET
-110 AAADPN
+110 ASADPN
-116 LLDGGLDAVYKV
+116 LTDGGLDAVYKV
-128 CEELNGRLDVPVA
+128 CEELNGRLDVPVPN
-141 GMPEGSPAGL
+141 MPEGSPAGL

-163 SGAAPGEVAARRG
+163 TGAGAAETAARRG

-181 NLMVPSW
+181 NLMTPSW
-188 PHSHAHLMDAYLRG
+188 PQSHAHLMDAYLRG
-202 LFALALDTDSGVR
+202 LFALALDTDGGVR

-300 EEVLAAEEDEANA
+300 EEVIAAEEDEANA

-321 VRPSFRGQR
+321 VRPSFKGQR
-330 DRGDAAGGS
+330 DRGDGA
-339 SGGSRA
+339 SGGVSGSA
-345 GDSANP
+345 ADDGD
-351 EDDEYYD
+351 ETYYD
-358 AGEDHDD
+358 AGEDDDD

-395 PIVEQRFRETDW
+395 PIVEQRFRESDW

-425 AGLAPFLPQLIEFL
+425 AGLTPFLPQLIEFL

-452 TACWTLSRFARS
+452 TACWTLSRFARYT
-464 VAQLAFAARPGDPPP
+464 AQLAFAARPGDPPP
-479 ATAAQGRAFVEQ
+479 ATAAQGRAFVER

-517 LVGECRED
+517 LLGECRED
-525 IAPWLAPVAQ
+525 IAPWLSPTAS

-540 VSSYGRKNLRCAL
+540 IASYGRKNLRCAL

-562 AGDALRDPAVASAL
+562 GGDALKDPAVARAL
-576 LAPLLQKWESGGD
+576 LGPLLQKWESGGD
-589 AQADLY
+589 NQADLY

-629 ALALRDASESGGA
+629 ALVARDAQD
-642 AGGSAG
+642 SA
-648 ALGYE
+648 YE

-685 VREAIL
+685 VREAIA
-691 KAATDAASPGVRR
+691 KAVTDAESPGVRR
-704 SAFALVGDIAKAPG
+704 SAFALVGDMAKAPG
-718 AGHHLLPALAHVVDA
+718 AAAHLAPMLAHIVDA
-733 AAKNLEPAMVQAY
+733 AAANLEPAMVQAW

-768 TIAPHAER
+768 TLAPHAPR

-809 PEQIKSGFAELVA
+809 PDHIKQGFAELVT

-846 LARAAPEGGLAGL
+846 LARAAPEGGVGGL

-872 RDRELHANLLAVMRH
+872 RDAELHANLLAVMRH
-887 YEAQLGPER
+887 YEALLGPER

-909 KKLSAFATNVG
+909 KKLGAFATNVG

>member
-23 TRGEGAPDEVRQTA
+23 TRGEGAPEEVRQTA

-49 HAASG
+49 GAASR
-54 ENRVFIQNAL
+54 ENKVFIQNAL
-64 LRTLGHPTRFLRHTV
+64 LQSLGHPVRFLRHTV

-95 PEMYPALAEA
+95 PEMYLALADA
-105 IAVET
+105 IAAET
-110 AAADPN
+110 ASADPN
-116 LLDGGLDAVYKV
+116 LTDGGLDAVYKV
-128 CEELNGRLDVPVA
+128 CEELNGRLDVPVPN
-141 GMPEGSPAGL
+141 MPEGSPAGL

-163 SGAAPGEVAARRG
+163 TGAGAAETAARRG

-181 NLMVPSW
+181 NLMTPSW
-188 PHSHAHLMDAYLRG
+188 PQSHAHLMDAYLRG
-202 LFALALDTDSGVR
+202 LFALALDTDGGVR

-300 EEVLAAEEDEANA
+300 EEVIAAEEDEANA

-321 VRPSFRGQR
+321 VRPSFKGQR
-330 DRGDAAGGS
+330 DRGDGA
-339 SGGSRA
+339 SGGVSGSA
-345 GDSANP
+345 ADDGD
-351 EDDEYYD
+351 ETYYD
-358 AGEDHDD
+358 AGEDDDD

-395 PIVEQRFRETDW
+395 PIVEQRFRESDW

-425 AGLAPFLPQLIEFL
+425 AGLTPFLPQLIEFL

-452 TACWTLSRFARS
+452 TACWTLSRFARYT
-464 VAQLAFAARPGDPPP
+464 AQLAFAARPGDPPP
-479 ATAAQGRAFVEQ
+479 ATAAQGRAFVER

-517 LVGECRED
+517 LLGECRED
-525 IAPWLAPVAQ
+525 IAPWLSPTAS

-540 VSSYGRKNLRCAL
+540 IASYGRKNLRCAL

-562 AGDALRDPAVASAL
+562 GGDALKDPAVARAL
-576 LAPLLQKWESGGD
+576 LGPLLQKWESGGD
-589 AQADLY
+589 NQADLY

-629 ALALRDASESGGA
+629 ALVARDAQD
-642 AGGSAG
+642 SA
-648 ALGYE
+648 YE

-685 VREAIL
+685 VREAIA
-691 KAATDAASPGVRR
+691 KAVTDAVSPGVRR
-704 SAFALVGDIAKAPG
+704 SAFALVGDMAKAPG
-718 AGHHLLPALAHVVDA
+718 AAAHLAPMLAHIVDA
-733 AAKNLEPAMVQAY
+733 AAANLEPAMVQAW

-768 TIAPHAER
+768 TLAPHAPR

-809 PEQIKSGFAELVA
+809 PDHIKQGFAELVT

-846 LARAAPEGGLAGL
+846 LARAAPEGGVGGL

-872 RDRELHANLLAVMRH
+872 RDAELHANLLAVMRH
-887 YEAQLGPER
+887 YEALLGPER

-909 KKLSAFATNVG
+909 KKLGAFATNVG

>member
-23 TRGEGAPDEVRQTA
+23 TRGEGAPEEVRQTA

-49 HAASG
+49 HAATR
-54 ENRVFIQNAL
+54 ENKVFIQNAL
-64 LRTLGHPTRFLRHTV
+64 LQSLGHPVRFLRHTV

-95 PEMYPALAEA
+95 PEMYLALADA
-105 IAVET
+105 IAAET
-110 AAADPN
+110 ASADPN
-116 LLDGGLDAVYKV
+116 LTDGGLDAVYKV
-128 CEELNGRLDVPVA
+128 CEELNGRLDVPVPN
-141 GMPEGSPAGL
+141 MPEGSPAGL

-163 SGAAPGEVAARRG
+163 TGAGAAETAARRG

-181 NLMVPSW
+181 NLMTPSW
-188 PHSHAHLMDAYLRG
+188 PQSHAHLMDAYLRG
-202 LFALALDTDSGVR
+202 LFALALDTDGGVR

-300 EEVLAAEEDEANA
+300 EEVIAAEEDEANA

-330 DRGDAAGGS
+330 DRGDGA
-339 SGGSRA
+339 SGGVSGSA
-345 GDSANP
+345 ADDGD
-351 EDDEYYD
+351 ETYYD
-358 AGEDHDD
+358 AGEDDDD

-395 PIVEQRFRETDW
+395 PIVEQRFRESDW

-425 AGLAPFLPQLIEFL
+425 AGLTPFLPQLIEFL

-452 TACWTLSRFARS
+452 TACWTLSRFARYT
-464 VAQLAFAARPGDPPP
+464 AQLAFAARPGDPPP
-479 ATAAQGRAFVEQ
+479 ATAAQGRAFVER

-517 LVGECRED
+517 LLGECRED
-525 IAPWLAPVAQ
+525 IAPWLSPTAS

-540 VSSYGRKNLRCAL
+540 IASYGRKNLRCAL

-562 AGDALRDPAVASAL
+562 GGDALKDPAVARAL
-576 LAPLLQKWESGGD
+576 LGPLLQKWESGGD
-589 AQADLY
+589 NQADLY

-629 ALALRDASESGGA
+629 ALVARDAQD
-642 AGGSAG
+642 SA
-648 ALGYE
+648 YE

-685 VREAIL
+685 VREAIA
-691 KAATDAASPGVRR
+691 KAVTDAESPGVRR
-704 SAFALVGDIAKAPG
+704 SAFALVGDVAKAPG
-718 AGHHLLPALAHVVDA
+718 AAAHLAPMLAHIVDA
-733 AAKNLEPAMVQAY
+733 AAANLEPAMVQAW

-768 TIAPHAER
+768 TLAPHAPR

-809 PEQIKSGFAELVA
+809 PDHIKQGFAELVT

-846 LARAAPEGGLAGL
+846 LARAAPEGGVGGL

-872 RDRELHANLLAVMRH
+872 RDAELHANLLAVMRH
-887 YEAQLGPER
+887 YEALLGPER

-909 KKLSAFATNVG
+909 KKLGAFATNVG

>member
-23 TRGEGAPDEVRQTA
+23 TRGEGAPEEVRQTA

-49 HAASG
+49 GAASR
-54 ENRVFIQNAL
+54 ENKVFIQNAL
-64 LRTLGHPTRFLRHTV
+64 LQSLGHPVRFLRHTV

-95 PEMYPALAEA
+95 PEMYLALADA
-105 IAVET
+105 IAAET
-110 AAADPN
+110 ASADPN
-116 LLDGGLDAVYKV
+116 LTDGGLDAVYKV
-128 CEELNGRLDVPVA
+128 CEELNGRLDVPVPN
-141 GMPEGSPAGL
+141 MPEGSPAGL

-163 SGAAPGEVAARRG
+163 TGAGAAETAARRG

-181 NLMVPSW
+181 NLMTPSW
-188 PHSHAHLMDAYLRG
+188 PQSHAHLMDAYLRG
-202 LFALALDTDSGVR
+202 LFALALDTDGGVR

-300 EEVLAAEEDEANA
+300 EEVIAAEEDEANA

-330 DRGDAAGGS
+330 DRGDGANGGVSGSAADD
-339 SGGSRA
+339 
-345 GDSANP
+345 GD
-351 EDDEYYD
+351 ETYYD
-358 AGEDHDD
+358 AGEDDDD

-395 PIVEQRFRETDW
+395 PIVEQRFRESDW

-425 AGLAPFLPQLIEFL
+425 AGLTPFLPQLIEFL

-452 TACWTLSRFARS
+452 TACWTLSRFARYT
-464 VAQLAFAARPGDPPP
+464 AQLAFAARPGDPPP
-479 ATAAQGRAFVEQ
+479 ATAAQGRAFVER

-517 LVGECRED
+517 LLGECRED
-525 IAPWLAPVAQ
+525 IAPWLSPTAS

-540 VSSYGRKNLRCAL
+540 IASYGRKNLRCAL

-562 AGDALRDPAVASAL
+562 GGDALKDPAVARAL
-576 LAPLLQKWESGGD
+576 LGPLLQKWESGGD
-589 AQADLY
+589 NQADLY

-629 ALALRDASESGGA
+629 ALVARDAQD
-642 AGGSAG
+642 SA
-648 ALGYE
+648 YE

-685 VREAIL
+685 VREAIA
-691 KAATDAASPGVRR
+691 KAVTDAESPGVRR
-704 SAFALVGDIAKAPG
+704 SAFALVGDVAKAPG
-718 AGHHLLPALAHVVDA
+718 AAAHLAPMLAHIVDA
-733 AAKNLEPAMVQAY
+733 AAANLEPAMVQAW

-768 TIAPHAER
+768 TLAPHAPR

-809 PEQIKSGFAELVA
+809 PDHIKQGFAELVT

-846 LARAAPEGGLAGL
+846 LARAAPEGGVGGL

-872 RDRELHANLLAVMRH
+872 RDAELHANLLAVMRH
-887 YEAQLGPER
+887 YEALLGPER

-909 KKLSAFATNVG
+909 KKLGAFATNVG

>member
-23 TRGEGAPDEVRQTA
+23 TRGEGAPEEVRQTA

-49 HAASG
+49 GAASR
-54 ENRVFIQNAL
+54 ENKVFIQNAL
-64 LRTLGHPTRFLRHTV
+64 LQSLGHPVRFLRHTV

-95 PEMYPALAEA
+95 PEMYLALADA
-105 IAVET
+105 IAAET
-110 AAADPN
+110 ASADPN
-116 LLDGGLDAVYKV
+116 LTDGGLDAVYKV
-128 CEELNGRLDVPVA
+128 CEELNGRLDVPVPN
-141 GMPEGSPAGL
+141 MPEGSPAGL

-163 SGAAPGEVAARRG
+163 TGAGAAETAARRG

-181 NLMVPSW
+181 NLMTPSW
-188 PHSHAHLMDAYLRG
+188 PQSHAHLMDAYLRG
-202 LFALALDTDSGVR
+202 LFALALDTDGGVR

-300 EEVLAAEEDEANA
+300 EEVIAAEEDEANA

-321 VRPSFRGQR
+321 VRPSFKGQR
-330 DRGDAAGGS
+330 DRGDGA
-339 SGGSRA
+339 SGGVSGSA
-345 GDSANP
+345 ADDGD
-351 EDDEYYD
+351 ETYYD
-358 AGEDHDD
+358 AGEDDDD

-395 PIVEQRFRETDW
+395 PIVEQRFRESDW

-425 AGLAPFLPQLIEFL
+425 AGLTPFLPQLIEFL

-452 TACWTLSRFARS
+452 TACWTLSRFARYT
-464 VAQLAFAARPGDPPP
+464 AQLAFAARPGDPPP
-479 ATAAQGRAFVEQ
+479 ATAAQGRAFVER

-517 LVGECRED
+517 LLGECRED
-525 IAPWLAPVAQ
+525 IAPWLSPTAS

-540 VSSYGRKNLRCAL
+540 IASYGRKNLRCAL

-562 AGDALRDPAVASAL
+562 GGDALKDPAVARAL
-576 LAPLLQKWESGGD
+576 LGPLLQKWESGGD
-589 AQADLY
+589 NQADLY

-629 ALALRDASESGGA
+629 ARVARDAQD
-642 AGGSAG
+642 SA
-648 ALGYE
+648 YE

-685 VREAIL
+685 VREAIA
-691 KAATDAASPGVRR
+691 KAVTDAESPGVRR
-704 SAFALVGDIAKAPG
+704 SAFALVGDVAKAPG
-718 AGHHLLPALAHVVDA
+718 AAAHLAPMLAHIVDA
-733 AAKNLEPAMVQAY
+733 AAANLEPAMVQAW

-768 TIAPHAER
+768 TLAPHAPR

-809 PEQIKSGFAELVA
+809 PDHIKQGFAELVT

-846 LARAAPEGGLAGL
+846 LARAAPEGGVGGL

-872 RDRELHANLLAVMRH
+872 RDAELHANLLAVMRH
-887 YEAQLGPER
+887 YEALLGPER

-909 KKLSAFATNVG
+909 KKLGAFATNVG

>member
-23 TRGEGAPDEVRQTA
+23 TRGEGAPEEVRQTA

-49 HAASG
+49 GAASG
-54 ENRVFIQNAL
+54 ENKVFIQNAL
-64 LRTLGHPTRFLRHTV
+64 LQSLGHPVRFLRHTV

-95 PEMYPALAEA
+95 PEMYLALAD
-105 IAVET
+105 AVAAET
-110 AAADPN
+110 ASADPN
-116 LLDGGLDAVYKV
+116 LTDGGLDAVYKV
-128 CEELNGRLDVPVA
+128 CEELNGRLDVPVPN
-141 GMPEGSPAGL
+141 MPEGSPAGL

-163 SGAAPGEVAARRG
+163 TGAGAAETAARRG

-181 NLMVPSW
+181 NLMTPSW
-188 PHSHAHLMDAYLRG
+188 PQSHAHLMDAYLRG
-202 LFALALDTDSGVR
+202 LFALALDTDGGVR

-300 EEVLAAEEDEANA
+300 EEVIAAEEDEANA

-321 VRPSFRGQR
+321 VRPSFKGQR
-330 DRGDAAGGS
+330 DRGDGA
-339 SGGSRA
+339 SGGVSGSA
-345 GDSANP
+345 ADDGD
-351 EDDEYYD
+351 ETYYD
-358 AGEDHDD
+358 AGEDDDD

-395 PIVEQRFRETDW
+395 PIVEQRFRESDW

-425 AGLAPFLPQLIEFL
+425 AGLTPFLPQLIEFL

-452 TACWTLSRFARS
+452 TACWTLSRFARYT
-464 VAQLAFAARPGDPPP
+464 AQLAFAARPGDPPP
-479 ATAAQGRAFVEQ
+479 ATAAQGRAFVER

-517 LVGECRED
+517 LLGECRED
-525 IAPWLAPVAQ
+525 IAPWLSPTAS

-540 VSSYGRKNLRCAL
+540 IASYGRKNLRCAL

-562 AGDALRDPAVASAL
+562 GGDALKDPAVARAL
-576 LAPLLQKWESGGD
+576 LGPLLQKWESGGD
-589 AQADLY
+589 NQADLY

-629 ALALRDASESGGA
+629 ALVARDAQD
-642 AGGSAG
+642 SA
-648 ALGYE
+648 YE

-685 VREAIL
+685 VREAIA
-691 KAATDAASPGVRR
+691 KAVTDAESPGVRR
-704 SAFALVGDIAKAPG
+704 SAFALVGDMAKAPG
-718 AGHHLLPALAHVVDA
+718 AAAHLAPMLAHIVDA
-733 AAKNLEPAMVQAY
+733 AAANLEPAMVQAW

-768 TIAPHAER
+768 TLAPHAPR

-809 PEQIKSGFAELVA
+809 PDHIKQGFAELVT

-846 LARAAPEGGLAGL
+846 LARAAPEGGVGGL

-872 RDRELHANLLAVMRH
+872 RDAELHANLLAVMRH
-887 YEAQLGPER
+887 YEALLGPER

-909 KKLSAFATNVG
+909 KKLGAFATNVG

>member
-23 TRGEGAPDEVRQTA
+23 TRGEGAPEEVRQTA

-49 HAASG
+49 GAATR
-54 ENRVFIQNAL
+54 ENKVFIQNAL
-64 LRTLGHPTRFLRHTV
+64 LQSLGHPVRFLRHTV

-95 PEMYPALAEA
+95 PEMYLALADA
-105 IAVET
+105 IAAET
-110 AAADPN
+110 ASADPN
-116 LLDGGLDAVYKV
+116 LTDGGLDAVYKV
-128 CEELNGRLDVPVA
+128 CEELNGRLDVPVPN
-141 GMPEGSPAGL
+141 MPEGSPAGL

-163 SGAAPGEVAARRG
+163 TGAGAAETAARRG

-181 NLMVPSW
+181 NLMTPSW
-188 PHSHAHLMDAYLRG
+188 PQSHAHLMDAYLRG
-202 LFALALDTDSGVR
+202 LFALALDTDGGVR

-300 EEVLAAEEDEANA
+300 EEVIAAEEDEANA

-321 VRPSFRGQR
+321 VRPSFKGQR
-330 DRGDAAGGS
+330 DRGDGA
-339 SGGSRA
+339 SGGVSGSA
-345 GDSANP
+345 ADDGD
-351 EDDEYYD
+351 ETYYD
-358 AGEDHDD
+358 AGEDDDD

-395 PIVEQRFRETDW
+395 PIVEQRFRESDW

-425 AGLAPFLPQLIEFL
+425 AGLTPFLPQLIEFL

-452 TACWTLSRFARS
+452 TACWTLSRFARYT
-464 VAQLAFAARPGDPPP
+464 AQLAFAARPGDPPP
-479 ATAAQGRAFVEQ
+479 ATAAQGRAFVER

-517 LVGECRED
+517 LLGECRED
-525 IAPWLAPVAQ
+525 IAPWLSPTAS

-540 VSSYGRKNLRCAL
+540 IASYGRKNLRCAL

-562 AGDALRDPAVASAL
+562 GGDALKDPAVARAL
-576 LAPLLQKWESGGD
+576 LGPLLQKWESGGD
-589 AQADLY
+589 NQADLY

-629 ALALRDASESGGA
+629 ALVARDAQD
-642 AGGSAG
+642 SA
-648 ALGYE
+648 YE

-685 VREAIL
+685 VREAIA
-691 KAATDAASPGVRR
+691 KAVTDAVSPGVRR
-704 SAFALVGDIAKAPG
+704 SAFALVGDMAKAPG
-718 AGHHLLPALAHVVDA
+718 AAAHLAPMLAHIVDA
-733 AAKNLEPAMVQAY
+733 AAANLEPAMVQAW

-768 TIAPHAER
+768 TLAPHAPR

-809 PEQIKSGFAELVA
+809 PDHIKQGFAELVT

-846 LARAAPEGGLAGL
+846 LARAAPEGGVGGL

-872 RDRELHANLLAVMRH
+872 RDAELHANLLAVMRH
-887 YEAQLGPER
+887 YEALLGPER

-909 KKLSAFATNVG
+909 KKLGAFATNVG

>member
-23 TRGEGAPDEVRQTA
+23 TRGEGAPEEVRQTA

-49 HAASG
+49 GAASR
-54 ENRVFIQNAL
+54 ENKVFIQNAL
-64 LRTLGHPTRFLRHTV
+64 LQSLGHPVRFLRHTV

-95 PEMYPALAEA
+95 PEMYLALAD
-105 IAVET
+105 AVAAET
-110 AAADPN
+110 ASADPN
-116 LLDGGLDAVYKV
+116 LTDGGLDAVYKV
-128 CEELNGRLDVPVA
+128 CEELNGRLDVPVPN
-141 GMPEGSPAGL
+141 MPEGSPAGL

-163 SGAAPGEVAARRG
+163 TGAGAAETAARRG

-181 NLMVPSW
+181 NLMTPSW
-188 PHSHAHLMDAYLRG
+188 PQSHAHLMDAYLRG
-202 LFALALDTDSGVR
+202 LFALALDTDGGVR

-300 EEVLAAEEDEANA
+300 EEVIAAEEDEANA

-321 VRPSFRGQR
+321 VRPSFKGQR
-330 DRGDAAGGS
+330 DRGDGA
-339 SGGSRA
+339 SGGVSGSA
-345 GDSANP
+345 ADDGD
-351 EDDEYYD
+351 ETYYD
-358 AGEDHDD
+358 AGEDDDD

-395 PIVEQRFRETDW
+395 PIVEQRFRESDW

-425 AGLAPFLPQLIEFL
+425 AGLTPFLPQLIEFL

-452 TACWTLSRFARS
+452 TACWTLSRFARYT
-464 VAQLAFAARPGDPPP
+464 AQLAFAARPGDPPP
-479 ATAAQGRAFVEQ
+479 ATAAQGRAFVER

-517 LVGECRED
+517 LLGECRED
-525 IAPWLAPVAQ
+525 IAPWLSPTAS

-540 VSSYGRKNLRCAL
+540 IASYGRKNLRCAL

-562 AGDALRDPAVASAL
+562 GGDALKDPAVARAL
-576 LAPLLQKWESGGD
+576 LGPLLQKWESGGD
-589 AQADLY
+589 NQADLY

-629 ALALRDASESGGA
+629 ALVARDAQD
-642 AGGSAG
+642 SA
-648 ALGYE
+648 YE

-685 VREAIL
+685 VREAIA
-691 KAATDAASPGVRR
+691 KAVTDAESPGVRR
-704 SAFALVGDIAKAPG
+704 SAFALVGDVAKAPG
-718 AGHHLLPALAHVVDA
+718 AAAHLAPMLAHIVDA
-733 AAKNLEPAMVQAY
+733 AAANLEPAMVQAW

-768 TIAPHAER
+768 TLAPHAPR

-809 PEQIKSGFAELVA
+809 PDHIKQGFAELVT

-846 LARAAPEGGLAGL
+846 LARAAPEGGVGGL

-872 RDRELHANLLAVMRH
+872 RDAELHANLLAVMRH
-887 YEAQLGPER
+887 YEALLGPER

-909 KKLSAFATNVG
+909 KKLGAFATNVG

>member
-23 TRGEGAPDEVRQTA
+23 TRGEGAPEEVRQTA

-49 HAASG
+49 GAASG
-54 ENRVFIQNAL
+54 ENKVFIQNAL
-64 LRTLGHPTRFLRHTV
+64 LQSLGHPVRFLRHTV

-95 PEMYPALAEA
+95 PEMYLALAD
-105 IAVET
+105 AVAAET
-110 AAADPN
+110 ASADPN
-116 LLDGGLDAVYKV
+116 LTDGGLDAVYKV
-128 CEELNGRLDVPVA
+128 CEELNGRLDVPVPN
-141 GMPEGSPAGL
+141 MPEGSPAGL

-163 SGAAPGEVAARRG
+163 TGAGAAETAARRG

-181 NLMVPSW
+181 NLMTPSW
-188 PHSHAHLMDAYLRG
+188 PQSHAHLMDAYLRG
-202 LFALALDTDSGVR
+202 LFALALDTDGGVR

-300 EEVLAAEEDEANA
+300 EEVIAAEEDEANA

-321 VRPSFRGQR
+321 VRPSFKGQR
-330 DRGDAAGGS
+330 DRGDGA
-339 SGGSRA
+339 SGGVSGSA
-345 GDSANP
+345 ADDGD
-351 EDDEYYD
+351 ETYYD
-358 AGEDHDD
+358 AGEDDDD

-395 PIVEQRFRETDW
+395 PIVEQRFRESDW

-425 AGLAPFLPQLIEFL
+425 AGLTPFLPQLIEFL

-452 TACWTLSRFARS
+452 TACWTLSRFARYT
-464 VAQLAFAARPGDPPP
+464 AQLAFAARPGDPPP
-479 ATAAQGRAFVEQ
+479 ATAAQGRAFVER

-517 LVGECRED
+517 LLGECRED
-525 IAPWLAPVAQ
+525 IAPWLSPTAS

-540 VSSYGRKNLRCAL
+540 IASYGRKNLRCAL

-562 AGDALRDPAVASAL
+562 GGDALKDPAVARAL
-576 LAPLLQKWESGGD
+576 LGPLLQKWESGGD
-589 AQADLY
+589 NQADLY

-629 ALALRDASESGGA
+629 ALVARDAQD
-642 AGGSAG
+642 SA
-648 ALGYE
+648 YE

-685 VREAIL
+685 VREAIA
-691 KAATDAASPGVRR
+691 KAVTDAESPGVRR
-704 SAFALVGDIAKAPG
+704 SAFALVGDVAKAPG
-718 AGHHLLPALAHVVDA
+718 AAAHLAPMLAHIVDA
-733 AAKNLEPAMVQAY
+733 AAANLEPAMVQAW

-768 TIAPHAER
+768 TLAPHAPR

-809 PEQIKSGFAELVA
+809 PDHIKQGFAELVT

-846 LARAAPEGGLAGL
+846 LARAAPEGGVGGL

-872 RDRELHANLLAVMRH
+872 RDAELHANLLAVMRH
-887 YEAQLGPER
+887 YEALLGPER

-909 KKLSAFATNVG
+909 KKLGAFATNVG

>member
-23 TRGEGAPDEVRQTA
+23 TRGEGAPEEVRQTA

-49 HAASG
+49 GAASG
-54 ENRVFIQNAL
+54 ENKVFIQNAL
-64 LRTLGHPTRFLRHTV
+64 LQSLGHPVRFLRHTV

-95 PEMYPALAEA
+95 PEMYLALAD
-105 IAVET
+105 AVAAET
-110 AAADPN
+110 ASADPN
-116 LLDGGLDAVYKV
+116 LTDGGLDAVYKV
-128 CEELNGRLDVPVA
+128 CEELNGRLDVPVPN
-141 GMPEGSPAGL
+141 MPEGSPAGL

-163 SGAAPGEVAARRG
+163 TGAGAAETAARRG

-181 NLMVPSW
+181 NLMTPSW
-188 PHSHAHLMDAYLRG
+188 PQSHAHLMDAYLRG
-202 LFALALDTDSGVR
+202 LFALALDTDGGVR

-279 REFTPKLIP
+279 SEFTPKLIP

-300 EEVLAAEEDEANA
+300 EEVIAAEEDEANA

-321 VRPSFRGQR
+321 VRPSFKGQR
-330 DRGDAAGGS
+330 DRGDGA
-339 SGGSRA
+339 SGGVSGSA
-345 GDSANP
+345 ADDGD
-351 EDDEYYD
+351 ETYYD
-358 AGEDHDD
+358 AGEDDDD

-395 PIVEQRFRETDW
+395 PIVEQRFRESDW

-425 AGLAPFLPQLIEFL
+425 AGLTPFLPQLIEFL

-452 TACWTLSRFARS
+452 TACWTLSRFARYT
-464 VAQLAFAARPGDPPP
+464 AQLAFAARPGDPPP
-479 ATAAQGRAFVEQ
+479 ATAAQGRAFVER

-517 LVGECRED
+517 LLGECRED
-525 IAPWLAPVAQ
+525 IAPWLSPTAS

-540 VSSYGRKNLRCAL
+540 IASYGRKNLRCAL

-562 AGDALRDPAVASAL
+562 GGDALKDPAVARAL
-576 LAPLLQKWESGGD
+576 LGPLLQKWESGGD
-589 AQADLY
+589 NQADLY

-629 ALALRDASESGGA
+629 ALVARDAQD
-642 AGGSAG
+642 SA
-648 ALGYE
+648 YE

-685 VREAIL
+685 VREAIA
-691 KAATDAASPGVRR
+691 KAVTDAESPGVRR
-704 SAFALVGDIAKAPG
+704 SAFALVGDVAKAPG
-718 AGHHLLPALAHVVDA
+718 AAAHLAPMLAHIVDA
-733 AAKNLEPAMVQAY
+733 AAANLEPAMVQAW

-768 TIAPHAER
+768 TLAPHAPR

-788 MVHRSLGENAAIAL
+788 MLHRSLGENAAIAL

-809 PEQIKSGFAELVA
+809 PDHIKQGFAELVT

-846 LARAAPEGGLAGL
+846 LARAAPEGGVGGL

-872 RDRELHANLLAVMRH
+872 RDAELHANLLAVMRH
-887 YEAQLGPER
+887 YEALLGPER

-909 KKLSAFATNVG
+909 KKLGAFATNVG

>member
-23 TRGEGAPDEVRQTA
+23 TKGEGAPEEVRQTA

-49 HAASG
+49 RAASG
-54 ENRVFIQNAL
+54 VNKTFIQNAL
-64 LRTLGHPTRFLRHTV
+64 LQSLGHPVRFLRHTV

-95 PEMYPALAEA
+95 PEMYPVLADA
-105 IAVET
+105 IAAET
-110 AAADPN
+110 ASANPN

-128 CEELNGRLDVPVA
+128 CEELNGRLDVPVPN
-141 GMPEGSPAGL
+141 MPEGSPAGL

-163 SGAAPGEVAARRG
+163 TGAGAAETAARRG

-202 LFALALDTDSGVR
+202 LFALAMDTDSGVR

-300 EEVLAAEEDEANA
+300 EEVIAAEEDEANA
-313 GREDRDQD
+313 GRADRDQD
-321 VRPSFRGQR
+321 VRPSFKGRR
-330 DRGDAAGGS
+330 DRGDGAS
-339 SGGSRA
+339 SGGVSGSA
-345 GDSANP
+345 AADDGD
-351 EDDEYYD
+351 ETYYD
-358 AGEDHDD
+358 AGEDDDD

-395 PIVEQRFRETDW
+395 PIVEQRFRESDW

-425 AGLAPFLPQLIEFL
+425 AGLTPFLPQLIEFL

-452 TACWTLSRFARS
+452 TACWTLSRFARYT
-464 VAQLAFAARPGDPPP
+464 AQLAFAARPGDPPP
-479 ATAAQGRAFVEQ
+479 ATAAQGRAFVER

-517 LVGECRED
+517 LLGECRED
-525 IAPWLAPVAQ
+525 IAPWLGPTAT

-540 VSSYGRKNLRCAL
+540 IASYGRKNLRCAL

-562 AGDALRDPAVASAL
+562 GGDALKDPAVARAL
-576 LAPLLQKWESGGD
+576 LGPLLQKWESGGD

-629 ALALRDASESGGA
+629 ALVARDAA
-642 AGGSAG
+642 QDSA
-648 ALGYE
+648 YE

-685 VREAIL
+685 VREAIA
-691 KAATDAASPGVRR
+691 KAVADAESPGVRR
-704 SAFALVGDIAKAPG
+704 SAFALVGDVAKAPG
-718 AGHHLLPALAHVVDA
+718 AAAHLAPMLAHIVDA
-733 AAKNLEPAMVQAY
+733 AAANLEPGMVQAW

-768 TIAPHAER
+768 TLAPHAPR
-776 LAAAFC
+776 LAGAFC

-809 PEQIKSGFAELVA
+809 PDHIKQGFAELVT

-846 LARAAPEGGLAGL
+846 LARAAPEGGVGGL

-872 RDRELHANLLAVMRH
+872 RDAELHANLLAVMRH
-887 YEAQLGPER
+887 YEALLGPER

-909 KKLSAFATNVG
+909 KKLGAFATNVG